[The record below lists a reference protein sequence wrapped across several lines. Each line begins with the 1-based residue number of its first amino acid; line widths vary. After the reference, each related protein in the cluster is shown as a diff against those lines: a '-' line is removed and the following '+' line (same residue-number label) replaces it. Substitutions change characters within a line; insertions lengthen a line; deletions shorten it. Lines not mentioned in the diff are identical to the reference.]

1 MIYWIIKHVK
11 KKDIKKEERL
21 MSSIKWIFS
30 YINKYK
36 FRFYIALTAVLLSSF
51 MAMINPYLSGR
62 LVDEV
67 IIQNKT
73 DILFPILGV
82 MVAVTVIKAII
93 RYTYQM
99 AFEFVSQNV
108 IFELR
113 QKMYSKLQ
121 ELDLDYYNK
130 TRTGDIMARM
140 TGDMDAVRHFVAW
153 VIYNIC
159 ENVTVFIFAIISMFF
174 INVEFTLLMF
184 ALTPIVAYC
193 AYRFAKQAN
202 PIFFGIREQFSKLNT
217 VVQENISGNR
227 VVKAFAKED
236 YEILKFEER
245 NKAYMDANMELANV
259 AQKYLSILNALSNM
273 FTIVMILAGGIFV
286 INDRLTMGELVMFN
300 GLIWAINNPM
310 NMVGWLIND
319 AQRFIAAAR
328 KIKILVNEETKIKNP
343 EEGIKPKKL
352 KGEIEF
358 RNVNFEYGY
367 EPVLKNINFKVK
379 SGQRVA
385 IFGQTG
391 AGKSTIVNLI
401 ERFYDATSGEILI
414 DGIDIR
420 KYNLQGL
427 RKNISISMQDVFL
440 FSNTIEENI
449 SYGVSEID
457 NNKINWAA
465 EMADANNFIQNL
477 SDSYETVVGERGVGL
492 SGGQKQRITLARSII
507 KEPSILILDDTTS
520 ALDVETEAMIQKNLN
535 TIYKD
540 KTCFI
545 IAHRISSIKDS
556 DLILVLD
563 DGRIVESGTHKELL
577 DNKGHYYGVYKAQ
590 YGDYLDEEDNEDCK
604 EVG

>member
-1 MIYWIIKHVK
+1 
-11 KKDIKKEERL
+11 
-21 MSSIKWIFS
+21 MSSIKWIFG

-36 FRFYIALTAVLLSSF
+36 FRFYFALLAVLLSSLI
-51 MAMINPYLSGR
+51 AMVNPYLSGK

-67 IIQNKT
+67 IIKNNGN
-73 DILFPILGV
+73 ILIPILGT
-82 MVAVTVIKAII
+82 MIAATVVKAII

-99 AFEFVSQNV
+99 TFELVSQNV

-113 QKMYSKLQ
+113 QNMYSKLQ

-153 VIYNIC
+153 VIYNIF
-159 ENVTVFIFAIISMFF
+159 ENVTVFIFAIISMFI
-174 INVEFTLLMF
+174 INVKFTLLMF
-184 ALTPIVAYC
+184 ALTPLVAFC
-193 AYRFAKQAN
+193 AYKFAKQAN

-236 YEILKFEER
+236 YEISKFEEK

-259 AQKYLSILNALSNM
+259 AQKYLSMLNALSNM

-286 INDRLTMGELVMFN
+286 INEQITMGELVMFN

-328 KIKILVNEETKIKNP
+328 KMKMLVNEETKIKNP
-343 EEGIKPKKL
+343 VDGIVPKKL

-358 RNVNFEYGY
+358 RNVSFEYDY
-367 EPVLKNINFKVK
+367 EPILKDINFKVK
-379 SGQRVA
+379 PGQTVA

-391 AGKSTIVNLI
+391 SGKSTIINLI

-420 KYNLQGL
+420 KYNLQAL
-427 RKNISISMQDVFL
+427 RKDISISMQDVFL

-449 SYGVSEID
+449 SYGVAEAD
-457 NNKINWAA
+457 NSKVTWAA
-465 EMADANNFIQNL
+465 EMADANNFIEKL
-477 SDSYETVVGERGVGL
+477 SESYETVVGERGVGL

-507 KEPSILILDDTTS
+507 KDPSILILDDTTS
-520 ALDVETEAMIQKNLN
+520 ALDVETEAMIQRNLN
-535 TIYKD
+535 TVYKAT
-540 KTCFI
+540 TCFI

-563 DGRIVESGTHKELL
+563 EGTIVESGTHKELL
-577 DNKGHYYGVYKAQ
+577 NNKGHYYGVYKAQ
-590 YGDYLDEEDNEDCK
+590 YGNYLDEVDDKNCK

>member
-1 MIYWIIKHVK
+1 
-11 KKDIKKEERL
+11 

-36 FRFYIALTAVLLSSF
+36 FRFYIALAAVLLSSLIS
-51 MAMINPYLSGR
+51 MINPYLSGK

-67 IIQNKT
+67 IMKNKVN
-73 DILFPILGV
+73 ILIPILGI
-82 MVAVTVIKAII
+82 MIATTIIKAVI

-99 AFEFVSQNV
+99 TFEKVSQNV

-113 QKMYSKLQ
+113 QNMYNKLQ

-140 TGDMDAVRHFVAW
+140 TGDTDAIRHFVAW
-153 VIYNIC
+153 VIYNIF
-159 ENVTVFIFAIISMFF
+159 ENLTIFIFALITMFM
-174 INVEFTLLMF
+174 INAKFTLLMF
-184 ALTPIVAYC
+184 ALTPLVAYC
-193 AYRFAKQAN
+193 AYKMTIDSN
-202 PIFFGIREQFSKLNT
+202 PIFFSIREQFSKLNT

-236 YEILKFEER
+236 YEISKFEER
-245 NKAYMDANMELANV
+245 NKGYMDANMALADV
-259 AQKYLSILNALSNM
+259 TQKYMPMLNALSNM
-273 FTIVMILAGGIFV
+273 FTIVMILVGGILV
-286 INDRLTMGELVMFN
+286 INNKLTIGELVMFN

-328 KIKILVNEETKIKNP
+328 KIRILINEETKIKNP
-343 EEGIKPKKL
+343 IDGIKPDRL

-358 RNVNFEYGY
+358 RNVNFEYDY
-367 EPVLKNINFKVK
+367 EPVLKNVSFHVK
-379 SGQRVA
+379 PGQTVA

-391 AGKSTIVNLI
+391 AGKSTIINLI
-401 ERFYDATSGEILI
+401 ERFYDVSSGQILI
-414 DGIDIR
+414 DGIDIK
-420 KYNLQGL
+420 KYNLQAL

-449 SYGVSEID
+449 SYGVSEVD
-457 NNKINWAA
+457 SNRVNWAA
-465 EMADANNFIQNL
+465 EMADANNFINKL
-477 SDSYETVVGERGVGL
+477 SESYETVVGERGVGL

-507 KEPSILILDDTTS
+507 KDPSILILDDTTS
-520 ALDVETEAMIQKNLN
+520 ALDVETETMIQKNLN
-535 TIYKD
+535 LIYKD
-540 KTCFI
+540 KTSFI
-545 IAHRISSIKDS
+545 IAHRISSIKNS

-563 DGRIVESGTHKELL
+563 EGEIIESGTHEELL
-577 DNKGHYYGVYKAQ
+577 NKKGHYYDVYKAQ
-590 YGDYLDEEDNEDCK
+590 YGDYLKAENEENR

>member
-1 MIYWIIKHVK
+1 
-11 KKDIKKEERL
+11 

-36 FRFYIALTAVLLSSF
+36 FRFYFALAAVLLSSL
-51 MAMINPYLSGR
+51 MAMVSPYLSGR

-67 IIQNKT
+67 IINNNMNL
-73 DILFPILGV
+73 LFPILGV
-82 MVAVTVIKAII
+82 MIAVTVVKAII
-93 RYTYQM
+93 RYSYQM
-99 AFEFVSQNV
+99 TFEFVSQNV

-113 QKMYSKLQ
+113 QNMYSKLQ

-159 ENVTVFIFAIISMFF
+159 ENVTVFVFAIVSMFI
-174 INVEFTLLMF
+174 INVKFTLLMF
-184 ALTPIVAYC
+184 ALTPLVAFC
-193 AYRFAKQAN
+193 AFKFAKQAN
-202 PIFFGIREQFSKLNT
+202 PIFFGIREQFSRLNT

-236 YEILKFEER
+236 YEISKFEER
-245 NKAYMDANMELANV
+245 NQAYMDANMELASV
-259 AQKYLSILNALSNM
+259 AQKYLSTLNGLSNI

-286 INDRLTMGELVMFN
+286 INDKLTMGELVMFN

-328 KIKILVNEETKIKNP
+328 KMKILVNEETKIKNP
-343 EEGIKPKKL
+343 VDGIKPDKL

-358 RNVNFEYGY
+358 KNVSFEYDY
-367 EPVLKNINFKVK
+367 EPILKNINFKVK
-379 SGQRVA
+379 PGQRVA

-391 AGKSTIVNLI
+391 AGKSTIINLI

-420 KYNLQGL
+420 KYDLQAL

-449 SYGVSEID
+449 SYGVSEAD
-457 NNKINWAA
+457 SNQVAWAA
-465 EMADANNFIQNL
+465 EMADANNFIQKL

-507 KEPSILILDDTTS
+507 KDPSILILDDTTS
-520 ALDVETEAMIQKNLN
+520 ALDVETEAMIQNNLN
-535 TIYKD
+535 TIYKG
-540 KTCFI
+540 KTSFI
-545 IAHRISSIKDS
+545 IAHRISSIKDC
-556 DLILVLD
+556 DLILVLE
-563 DGRIVESGTHKELL
+563 DGSIIESGTHKELL
-577 DNKGHYYGVYKAQ
+577 DKKGHYYGVYEAQ
-590 YGDYLDEEDNEDCK
+590 YGDYLGETNEESSK
-604 EVG
+604 EVV

>member
-1 MIYWIIKHVK
+1 
-11 KKDIKKEERL
+11 
-21 MSSIKWIFS
+21 MSSIKWIFG

-36 FRFYIALTAVLLSSF
+36 FRFYFAISAVLLSSL
-51 MAMINPYLSGR
+51 MAMVNPYLSGK

-67 IIQNKT
+67 IIKNNGN
-73 DILFPILGV
+73 ILIPILGS
-82 MVAVTVIKAII
+82 MVIITVVKAII
-93 RYTYQM
+93 RYTYQIT
-99 AFEFVSQNV
+99 FEVVSQNV

-113 QKMYSKLQ
+113 QNMYNKLQ

-159 ENVTVFIFAIISMFF
+159 ENITVFIFAIISMFI
-174 INVEFTLLMF
+174 INVKFTLLMF
-184 ALTPIVAYC
+184 ALTPLVAFC
-193 AYRFAKQAN
+193 AYKFAKQAN

-227 VVKAFAKED
+227 VVKAFGKED
-236 YEILKFEER
+236 YEISKFEER
-245 NKAYMDANMELANV
+245 NKAYMDANMELADV
-259 AQKYLSILNALSNM
+259 AQKYLSILNALSNI

-286 INDRLTMGELVMFN
+286 INEQLTMGELVMFN

-319 AQRFIAAAR
+319 AQRFVAAAR
-328 KIKILVNEETKIKNP
+328 KMEMLVNEETKIKNP
-343 EEGIKPKKL
+343 VDGIEPKKL

-358 RNVNFEYGY
+358 KNVSFEYDY
-367 EPVLKNINFKVK
+367 ETVLKDISFKVK
-379 SGQRVA
+379 PGQTVA

-391 AGKSTIVNLI
+391 VGKSTIINLI
-401 ERFYDATSGEILI
+401 ERFYDVTSGEILI
-414 DGIDIR
+414 DGIDIK
-420 KYNLQGL
+420 KYNLQAL

-449 SYGVSEID
+449 SYGVSEAD
-457 NNKINWAA
+457 SSKITWAA
-465 EMADANNFIQNL
+465 KMADANNFIEKL

-507 KEPSILILDDTTS
+507 KDPSILILDDTTS
-520 ALDVETEAMIQKNLN
+520 ALDVETEAMIQRNLN
-535 TIYKD
+535 TVYKD

-556 DLILVLD
+556 DLILVLE
-563 DGRIVESGTHKELL
+563 DGKIIESGTHKELL

-590 YGDYLDEEDNEDCK
+590 YGDYINEADSENCK

>member
-1 MIYWIIKHVK
+1 MLKIKEVK
-11 KKDIKKEERL
+11 KEDKL

-36 FRFYIALTAVLLSSF
+36 FRFYFALSAVLLSSLI
-51 MAMINPYLSGR
+51 AMINPYLSGK

-67 IIQNKT
+67 IIKNNSN
-73 DILFPILGV
+73 ILIPILGS
-82 MVAVTVIKAII
+82 MIAATIIKTII

-99 AFEFVSQNV
+99 TFEFVSQNV

-113 QKMYSKLQ
+113 QNMYNKLQ

-153 VIYNIC
+153 VIYNIF
-159 ENVTVFIFAIISMFF
+159 ENVTVFIFAIISMFI
-174 INVEFTLLMF
+174 INVKFTLLMF
-184 ALTPIVAYC
+184 ALTPLVAFC
-193 AYRFAKQAN
+193 AYKFAKKAN

-236 YEILKFEER
+236 YESSKFEER

-259 AQKYLSILNALSNM
+259 AQKYLSILNALSNI

-286 INDRLTMGELVMFN
+286 INEQLTMGELVMFN

-328 KIKILVNEETKIKNP
+328 KMKILVNEETKIKNP
-343 EEGIKPKKL
+343 VDGIEPEKL

-358 RNVNFEYGY
+358 KNVNFEYDY
-367 EPVLKNINFKVK
+367 EPILKDISFKVK
-379 SGQRVA
+379 PGQTVA

-391 AGKSTIVNLI
+391 VGKSTIINLI

-420 KYNLQGL
+420 KYNLQAL

-449 SYGVSEID
+449 SYGVSEAD
-457 NNKINWAA
+457 NSKVTWAA
-465 EMADANNFIQNL
+465 EMADANNFIQKL

-507 KEPSILILDDTTS
+507 KDPSILILDDTTS
-520 ALDVETEAMIQKNLN
+520 ALDVETEAMIQRNLN
-535 TIYKD
+535 TVYKD

-556 DLILVLD
+556 DLILVLE
-563 DGRIVESGTHKELL
+563 DGKIIESGTHKELL
-577 DNKGHYYGVYKAQ
+577 DNRGHYYGVYKAQ
-590 YGDYLDEEDNEDCK
+590 YGDYLDEVDDENCK